1 MRIIGLCGRSGS
13 GKSTVAGIYREMGC
27 DIISA
32 DEVAREVMGV
42 GSPCLAELADNY
54 GKDIIKPDGSLD
66 RRLLAGR
73 AFAEKEKAVLLNSIT
88 HKYILQKINEKI
100 KSSSAESI
108 IIDAP
113 LLFEAGLQDK
123 CSAIIGV
130 IAPDNECVSR
140 AARRDGITEEEVRK
154 RLNNQHGN
162 DFLLTYCTHIINNS
176 GTVAELTK
184 NAENVFKSII
194 GVSSDA

>member
-1 MRIIGLCGRSGS
+1 MKIIGLCGRSGS
-13 GKSTVAGIYREMGC
+13 GKSTVAGIYQGIGC

-32 DEVAREVMGV
+32 DEVAREVMGI
-42 GSPCLAELADNY
+42 GSPCLAELAANF
-54 GKDIIKPDGSLD
+54 GEDIIKQDGSLD
-66 RRLLAGR
+66 RPLLAGR
-73 AFAEKEKAVLLNSIT
+73 AFSEKEKAALLNSIT
-88 HKYILQKINEKI
+88 HKYILKKIDEKI
-100 KSSSAESI
+100 KSASSENI

-113 LLFEAGLQDK
+113 LLFEAGLQEK

-140 AARRDGITEEEVRK
+140 AAKRDGITEEEVRR

-176 GTVAELTK
+176 GTVDELTD
-184 NAENVFKSII
+184 NARNVLNSII
-194 GVSSDA
+194 GASCDA